1 MAEIQT
7 DAIAGPYPHFLQK
20 YFNALVNNDDKITD
34 LPELGVEVPPSL
46 EHMEHWL
53 NEIYASAGRSARVWS
68 TLPASMQVMTDCP
81 GSALVLEPQ
90 DEQGWDNT
98 LMIAFAAEE
107 SLFSYP
113 LSLAQLY
120 VLARQVFFAQP
131 LRYSLH
137 GILVHGDV
145 VELWVFDRSSMYCSE
160 PFSLRDDYALLV
172 SIVRGYA
179 NKTDEELGVGAV
191 LAKDD
196 VGKYVAAAAAAAADA
211 DADADA
217 AAHDQ
222 RLYLEDEAF
231 VDRDKFFGDGLLCYR
246 AKHANQ
252 DDWTHVV
259 KLKWRDANNKPEE
272 DVFDYIQSKNV
283 SGVAFLE
290 SHDVLEETVDL
301 RCSLRHKR
309 CKDLSSKPLHED
321 PNIKGLLRFAKEGEH
336 FFTPRIL
343 THLVF
348 TPLGRPLHT
357 WRSILELLTVLR
369 DSIKAH
375 RSLLQDAHVL
385 HRDISGG
392 NIIIIDSAD
401 TDVSQGVLIDL
412 DRAMNLDIE
421 QPKGGHFAGTR
432 LFTAIGLLTSDA
444 HTYRHD
450 LESFFYLF
458 IWLVICQGG
467 EHLPEESETKAWAHD
482 DRFESANAKRR
493 DMKTDRFQLVLEQF
507 DAKYQNL
514 KDLAWRLRAAL
525 FRPDENDELQIGTDV
540 TEEGTNALY
549 DAMIGAFEQEMAK
562 CKN

>member
-1 MAEIQT
+1 
-7 DAIAGPYPHFLQK
+7 
-20 YFNALVNNDDKITD
+20 
-34 LPELGVEVPPSL
+34 
-46 EHMEHWL
+46 
-53 NEIYASAGRSARVWS
+53 
-68 TLPASMQVMTDCP
+68 MQVMTDCP
-81 GSALVLEPQ
+81 GSALVLEPR

-98 LMIAFAAEE
+98 HMIAFAVEE

-120 VLARQVFFAQP
+120 VLARHVFFAQP

-137 GILVHGDV
+137 GILVYGDV
-145 VELWVFDRSSMYCSE
+145 VELWVFDRSGMYCSE

-172 SIVRGYA
+172 SIVRVYA

-196 VGKYVAAAAAAAADA
+196 VGNYIAAAAAA
-211 DADADA
+211 
-217 AAHDQ
+217 HNR

-231 VDRDKFFGDGLLCYR
+231 VDRGKFFGDGLLCYR

-272 DVFDYIQSKNV
+272 DVFNYIQSKMCPGR
-283 SGVAFLE
+283 S
-290 SHDVLEETVDL
+290 
-301 RCSLRHKR
+301 SLQPPSQR
-309 CKDLSSKPLHED
+309 CKDLSSDPLHED
-321 PNIKGLLRFAKEGEH
+321 PGIKGLLRFAKEGEH

-357 WRSILELLTVLR
+357 WRSILELLTVLW
-369 DSIKAH
+369 DGIEAH
-375 RSLLQDAHVL
+375 RSLLWDPHVL

-392 NIIIIDSAD
+392 NIIIIIRSAGG
-401 TDVSQGVLIDL
+401 TSQGVLIDL

-421 QPKGGHFAGTR
+421 HPKGGHFTGTR

-458 IWLVICQGG
+458 IWLVICQGE
-467 EHLPEESETKAWAHD
+467 EHLPEASETKAWAHD
-482 DRFESANAKRR
+482 DRFESANARRR
-493 DMKTDRFQLVLEQF
+493 DMKKDRFQLVLEQF
-507 DAKYQNL
+507 DAKYEDL
-514 KDLAWRLRAAL
+514 KDLTWRLRAAL

-540 TEEGTNALY
+540 TEEGINTLY
-549 DAMIGAFEQEMAK
+549 DTMIGAFEQEMAK
-562 CKN
+562 WQN